1 MTNSDCANE
10 WHRHHWSTDWLI
22 GSRGCLPC
30 SIAVGALRVAAL
42 VDTFK
47 RTSQRRALY
56 ALVVAYACACSA
68 SLQAGSVAED
78 ASKTDAAL
86 QVDVTDTVISSAS
99 FLPRS
104 LNPVV
109 VYAPQGLVT
118 SSIRVAPAAPASS
131 PPLVTGTAS
140 QSTIPAVQF
149 GTPPNTPAQLSNS
162 TAQQPEQR
170 RDKPSPDVDS
180 PSARQYAPF
189 AELNHSSP

>member
-104 LNPVV
+104 LNPIV
-109 VYAPQGLVT
+109 VYAPRTCHVLDTCGPSGAGLF
-118 SSIRVAPAAPASS
+118 APTRDWNGIAINHSCGSVWDPAKHPGATLQFNRSAARAAP
-131 PPLVTGTAS
+131 G
-140 QSTIPAVQF
+140 
-149 GTPPNTPAQLSNS
+149 
-162 TAQQPEQR
+162 
-170 RDKPSPDVDS
+170 
-180 PSARQYAPF
+180 
-189 AELNHSSP
+189 